1 MRSKGKTKQSLH
13 PYQQRF
19 AADVAVVRPEQED
32 VSSKIVIQPAFYYR
46 SYVMENQE
54 AIGYLAYHE
63 WQKQG
68 CGLVA
73 LIPVWEEK
81 NDPELAVLYVSEANL
96 WKLPLLESLFLKANR
111 FPRWY
116 VSLAELV
123 RSQLL
128 ARLDSYDP
136 ETEVVILGQVEDISH
151 VFPDEEMYRQIHQIE
166 IFTFS
171 EFNLSIAGC
180 YEQFKGRACE
190 FQLYE

>member
-1 MRSKGKTKQSLH
+1 MRSKAKTQLSLRL
-13 PYQQRF
+13 YQQLF
-19 AADVAVVRPEQED
+19 AADVAVVRPAQDEA
-32 VSSKIVIQPAFYYR
+32 SSNLVIQPAFYYR
-46 SYVMENQE
+46 SYVMENQA

-68 CGLVA
+68 CGVVA

-81 NDPELAVLYVSEANL
+81 HDPEIAVLYVSEANL
-96 WKLPLLESLFLKANR
+96 WKLPLLESLSSTANR

-128 ARLDSYDP
+128 ARLDSYNP

-151 VFPDEEMYRQIHQIE
+151 VFPEEEMYRQIHQIE

-171 EFNLSIAGC
+171 EFKPSIVGC